1 MALLNKMSVLWI
13 SNSEIHDMTRK
24 TNKEKQIRCKQV
36 KQTNPTGNISSE
48 DDYYKLLTDFFEVE
62 SWRDRR

>member
-1 MALLNKMSVLWI
+1 MI
-13 SNSEIHDMTRK
+13 MTRK

-62 SWRDRR
+62 RWRGRW